1 MSGPRALIRR
11 AILFVTLSFVL
22 VNGAMA
28 LLTPERWSQTAGRV
42 YTWFFLSR
50 QGMDSWDPM
59 SRALAHVKQ
68 DPPPPKGLYEKLL
81 YRHQQKPF
89 QYPPS
94 ALLLPW
100 GAELV
105 LGRRWL
111 SLVQFV
117 TWLSIPA
124 MGIATA
130 LLLRRELESLGKP
143 EEIRGSRVAVLVLVG
158 LATLSFYPTMAAYRA
173 GQIQAWLNA
182 AFAVSLWA
190 WATGRPRLA
199 GGLLGLACL
208 VKPQWALLALWGAL
222 RRRWGFLSSFGL
234 VAALGAAL
242 SFLAFGWAP
251 HLEYLGAL
259 SFLSRRGESFYP
271 NQSVNGLL
279 NRLLMNGENLERPGF
294 PPFHPWVYAGTLVTS
309 LLLLAA
315 ALLPMTRPEEKGGV
329 VDLALMGLTC
339 TMASP
344 IAWEHHYGIL
354 LPIYAVLLPRLGS
367 EPVLGRWT
375 LAWLGASYLLTSNL
389 FTIAD
394 WSAPTHWNF
403 VQSYLFI
410 GASLALLLLH
420 RLRASAGA
428 ASEGC

>member
-42 YTWFFLSR
+42 YSWFFLGR

-59 SRALAHVKQ
+59 SRALAHVKL

-111 SLVQFV
+111 SLVRVV

-143 EEIRGSRVAVLVLVG
+143 GEIRGSRVAVLVLVG

-234 VAALGAAL
+234 AAALGAAL
-242 SFLAFGWAP
+242 SLQVFGWAP

-271 NQSVNGLL
+271 NQCVNGLL

-294 PPFHPWVYAGTLVTS
+294 PPFHPSVYAGTLVTS

-315 ALLPMTRPEEKGGV
+315 ALLLRTRPEEKGGV
-329 VDLALMGLTC
+329 VDLALVGLTC

-354 LPIYAVLLPRLGS
+354 LPIYAVLLSRLGS

-375 LAWLGASYLLTSNL
+375 LAWLGASYLLASNL